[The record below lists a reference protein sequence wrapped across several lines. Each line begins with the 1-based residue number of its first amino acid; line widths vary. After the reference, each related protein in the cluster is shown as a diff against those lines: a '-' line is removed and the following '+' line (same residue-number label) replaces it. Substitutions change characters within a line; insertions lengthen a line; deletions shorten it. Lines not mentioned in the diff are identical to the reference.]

1 MIGLAEAILK
11 ENKIYQHTKVTDVK
25 KDNEQYKICTEN
37 GNVYA
42 KYVVIASHFPI
53 VNMPGFYFGKMY
65 QSTSYLIAIETKS
78 KLPQG
83 MYINVKEPLYSF
95 RTAKYNGKDV
105 LLIDGNGNK
114 TGETVQMR
122 ITMKCLRKRQKRYI
136 LIVKYY
142 IDGIHKIVYH

>member
-53 VNMPGFYFGKMY
+53 VNMPGFYFGKC
-65 QSTSYLIAIETKS
+65 
-78 KLPQG
+78 
-83 MYINVKEPLYSF
+83 IN
-95 RTAKYNGKDV
+95 
-105 LLIDGNGNK
+105 LLHI
-114 TGETVQMR
+114 
-122 ITMKCLRKRQKRYI
+122 
-136 LIVKYY
+136 
-142 IDGIHKIVYH
+142 